1 MRLSDRYTAMF
12 PASEREY
19 RKALELFPGGICHD
33 IRRFEPF
40 PFVTDSAEGAYLQ
53 TIDGVTLLD
62 LWCGHYGNILG
73 HASPETAAALREAA
87 ENGTHT
93 GTLNEQQIRLAS
105 LIKSA
110 VPEMELMR
118 FCTSG
123 TEATMYA
130 VRTAKAYT
138 GRELVLKIE
147 GGWHGANSELSYDIK
162 PPFNRLTGS
171 GGTISLPFNNM
182 EATADVLSKVDDNAA
197 AIIIEPVIG
206 AGGGIPAKEEYL
218 RMLREFCD
226 RTGTVLIFDEVITGF
241 RFRFG
246 SIWPLTG
253 VKPDM
258 FTMGKIIGG
267 GLAIGAYG
275 GRKEIMSTITDKKI
289 VVGGGTFSAS
299 PVTMN
304 AGFNTLTTLKKADY
318 TALNSA
324 GDTVRERIKASVSK
338 FTAKA
343 CVTGF
348 GSFFFLHFL
357 NDVPQEVTCRP
368 SRLLPAMDRETEK
381 LFKTAMILNGVF
393 TMHSGGALSFAHL
406 KTAGL
411 SDIIIKAYEDSLEAV
426 FSEGRQIL
434 P

>member
-1 MRLSDRYTAMF
+1 MSLFDKYSAMF
-12 PASEREY
+12 PLSEREY
-19 RKALELFPGGICHD
+19 GKALELFPGGVCHD

-73 HASPETAAALREAA
+73 HASTETAAALREAA

-93 GTLNEQQIRLAS
+93 GTLNEQQIKLAS

-110 VPEMELMR
+110 VSEMELMR

-138 GRELVLKIE
+138 GRELIVKIE

-162 PPFNRLTGS
+162 PPFNRLTGT

-182 EATADVLSKVDDNAA
+182 EATADVLEKVGDNAA

-206 AGGGIPAKEEYL
+206 AGGGIPAKKEYL
-218 RMLREFCD
+218 QMLREFCD

-246 SIWPLTG
+246 SVSPLLG
-253 VKPDM
+253 VTPDM

-275 GRKEIMSTITDKKI
+275 GRREIMRTITDKKI

-304 AGFNTLTTLKKADY
+304 AGFNTLSTLKKADY
-318 TALNSA
+318 SLLNSA
-324 GDTVRERIKASVSK
+324 GDNIRERIKTTVCK
-338 FTAKA
+338 YTDKA

-357 NDVPQEVTCRP
+357 NEVPQEVTCRP
-368 SRLLPAMDRETEK
+368 SRLLPAMDSNTER
-381 LFKTAMILNGVF
+381 LFKIAMILNGVF

-406 KTAGL
+406 KTEKL
-411 SDIIIKAYEDSLEAV
+411 SDTVIKAYENSLEAV
-426 FSEGRQIL
+426 FDERRQTL

>member
-1 MRLSDRYTAMF
+1 MSLFDRYKETF
-12 PASEREY
+12 PLSAAEY
-19 RKALELFPGGICHD
+19 AKACGLFPGGVCHD
-33 IRRFEPF
+33 IRRFDPF

-73 HASPETAAALREAA
+73 HASPETAAALLEAA

-93 GTLNEQQIRLAS
+93 GTLNEQQIKLAS

-130 VRTAKAYT
+130 VRTAKAHT
-138 GRELVLKIE
+138 GRELVVKIE

-162 PPFNRLTGS
+162 PPFNRLTGK

-182 EATADVLSKVDDNAA
+182 EATADVLEKIGDNAA
-197 AIIIEPVIG
+197 AVIIEPVIG
-206 AGGGIPAKEEYL
+206 AGGGIPAKKEYL
-218 RMLREFCD
+218 QLLRDFCD

-246 SIWPLTG
+246 SISPLIG
-253 VKPDM
+253 VTPDM

-275 GRKEIMSTITDKKI
+275 GKKEIMQTITEKKI

-304 AGFNTLTTLKKADY
+304 AGFNTLSTLKNADY
-318 TALNSA
+318 ETLNA
-324 GDTVRERIKASVSK
+324 QGNTIRERLKKSVARY
-338 FTAKA
+338 THKA

-348 GSFFFLHFL
+348 GSFFFVHFL
-357 NDVPQEVTCRP
+357 NEVPQEVTCRP
-368 SRLLPAMDRETEK
+368 SRLLPVMDAETDR
-381 LFKTAMILNGVF
+381 LFKIAMILNGVF
-393 TMHSGGALSFAHL
+393 TMHSGGALSFSHL
-406 KTAGL
+406 QTAGV

-426 FSEGRQIL
+426 FNEGRKAL